1 MDSEKKF
8 RIAFLG
14 SDEIALPFLLNLERS
29 VPQCEISAVLTQPD
43 RPSGRGRKLTPNPIK
58 QWAMDHS
65 IDHRDPISPGMEEIT
80 WLESLRIDLLLVM
93 AYGHI
98 LRQPF
103 LEVAQKGCFNLHAS
117 ILPYYRGASP
127 IESALAMGEKQTGVS
142 LMRIVPKMD
151 AGPLVDME
159 KVNISSQM
167 NGSDLRQNLSE
178 ACLPLLKRN
187 LPLILSGNHSEVP
200 QDESKATY
208 CRKLVKADGFLDF
221 SLTANELEC
230 RIRAFKAWPG
240 SSFIFQ
246 QSRIR
251 VGGAI
256 STDNVTHLS
265 PGEVGEN
272 SSGNLTVGTAKG
284 SLEINLL
291 QKPGG
296 RMISAKEFL
305 RGFTIPIGTLLPIE
319 KSVPLIR

>member
-1 MDSEKKF
+1 
-8 RIAFLG
+8 
-14 SDEIALPFLLNLERS
+14 
-29 VPQCEISAVLTQPD
+29 
-43 RPSGRGRKLTPNPIK
+43 
-58 QWAMDHS
+58 
-65 IDHRDPISPGMEEIT
+65 MEEIT

-117 ILPYYRGASP
+117 IPPYYEVHLPSSRHWQWAK
-127 IESALAMGEKQTGVS
+127 KQTGVS

-151 AGPLVDME
+151 AGPLVDIE
-159 KVNISSQM
+159 KVNVSSQM

-178 ACLPLLKRN
+178 ACLPLLRRN

-272 SSGNLTVGTAKG
+272 CRV
-284 SLEINLL
+284 I
-291 QKPGG
+291 
-296 RMISAKEFL
+296 
-305 RGFTIPIGTLLPIE
+305 
-319 KSVPLIR
+319 